1 MLPYPFSWVDQLE
14 LRPLL
19 VVALRQRRGS
29 QGQAKADEEDCDLDK
44 TKWLVNADNTLTFT
58 NVSIEWLDAQSKKRK
73 KSLHTN
79 DVDWGAFLI
88 EIALEQLVSTD
99 ILKKL

>member
-1 MLPYPFSWVDQLE
+1 MPNTLYASCRVVY
-14 LRPLL
+14 
-19 VVALRQRRGS
+19 VVASGAAS
-29 QGQAKADEEDCDLDK
+29 GN
-44 TKWLVNADNTLTFT
+44 VGIG

>member
-1 MLPYPFSWVDQLE
+1 MI
-14 LRPLL
+14 
-19 VVALRQRRGS
+19 VVVL
-29 QGQAKADEEDCDLDK
+29 
-44 TKWLVNADNTLTFT
+44 FT

>member
-1 MLPYPFSWVDQLE
+1 MPNTLYASCRVVY
-14 LRPLL
+14 
-19 VVALRQRRGS
+19 VVASGAAS
-29 QGQAKADEEDCDLDK
+29 GN
-44 TKWLVNADNTLTFT
+44 VGIG

-73 KSLHTN
+73 KSPHTN